1 MKKYMPIVFIIAFLL
16 PSLSWACSVPRIGE
30 KYDVLIH
37 VEKIGKNEFKAI
49 IPKKAFDL
57 NFGADITVG
66 YYHKGDNR
74 RFGEYWKEVYDHEKD
89 TNYVVKFSLKN
100 IDGYIPFVQV
110 FWYPEFGGLCGA
122 YGKSDDLTL
131 E

>member
-1 MKKYMPIVFIIAFLL
+1 M
-16 PSLSWACSVPRIGE
+16 GE
-30 KYDVLIH
+30 KYDALIK
-37 VEKIGKNEFKAI
+37 VEKIGENEFKAT

-57 NFGADITVG
+57 NFGADIKVG
-66 YYHKGDNR
+66 YYPKGNNR
-74 RFGEYWKEVYDHEKD
+74 RFGEYWKEVYEHEKGS
-89 TNYVVKFSLKN
+89 NYVVKFSLKN

-122 YGKSDDLTL
+122 YGNSNDLTL